1 MLHER
6 QKCDTSGNFDFYN
19 DTSENKF
26 SHPYISYM
34 ANERL
39 QGMQQFHCKNYFL
52 EMSPS
57 NAKIRLKKAPQ
68 KLNFVMAKATS
79 KC

>member
-1 MLHER
+1 
-6 QKCDTSGNFDFYN
+6 
-19 DTSENKF
+19 
-26 SHPYISYM
+26 M